1 MARIQEDPRKATLRE
16 ALKELLR
23 SSAVSEIIRP
33 YYARESAGWLRVIY
47 KGNGSWKIRI
57 GKAPGNAYSCMPG
70 EVFIDIGVDT
80 DANVL
85 ARYSSSRT
93 DAVERIGD
101 RPLYPYYYRILL
113 GIPSIEPLVD
123 RIWREVK
130 DDLDDVDDVT
140 A

>member
-1 MARIQEDPRKATLRE
+1 MARIQEDPRKATLRD

-33 YYARESAGWLRVIY
+33 YYARESDGWLRVIY

-57 GKAPGNAYSCMPG
+57 GKAPGNAYSYMPG
-70 EVFIDIGVDT
+70 ETFIDIGVDT

-85 ARYSSSRT
+85 ARYSSSRM
-93 DAVERIGD
+93 DAVDRIGD

-113 GIPSIEPLVD
+113 GIESLEPLVNQ
-123 RIWREVK
+123 IWKEVK
-130 DDLDDVDDVT
+130 DDLDDVDNVT